1 VLAQTT
7 VILLSLIGYKL
18 VLIAIGVWASRRV
31 HNQTDFL
38 LGGRNL
44 GPWVAGLSYAAST
57 SSAWALLGFSGFL
70 FATGLSAL
78 WMLPGIWGG
87 YVAVWLWFGPQLRKQ
102 ASDNDWITPTDFLT
116 ANVDEDSRKKI
127 AALVSLLILVC
138 FIFYIAA
145 QFDAA
150 AAAFVKNFS
159 MGKESSLILGAAIIL
174 VYCLLGGF
182 WAASVTDTLQ
192 AVVMLTAALLV
203 PAVAVWHAGGPLQIV
218 AALSASDDGFASW
231 TRGIPLHLLLGFILG
246 SFGVGL
252 GALGQPHLLARLMA
266 VRGEP
271 ERKRG
276 FAIAMTW
283 AVMIYLG
290 MSALALAARSMTMQL
305 DNAEHLFYAAAEQF
319 LPPVFAGIIIAAV
332 LSAVMSTV
340 DSL

>member
-1 VLAQTT
+1 MAARRCGLRWRPSLQRSATLAQTT

-127 AALVSLLILVC
+127 AV
-138 FIFYIAA
+138 
-145 QFDAA
+145 
-150 AAAFVKNFS
+150 FVK
-159 MGKESSLILGAAIIL
+159 
-174 VYCLLGGF
+174 
-182 WAASVTDTLQ
+182 
-192 AVVMLTAALLV
+192 
-203 PAVAVWHAGGPLQIV
+203 
-218 AALSASDDGFASW
+218 
-231 TRGIPLHLLLGFILG
+231 
-246 SFGVGL
+246 
-252 GALGQPHLLARLMA
+252 
-266 VRGEP
+266 
-271 ERKRG
+271 
-276 FAIAMTW
+276 
-283 AVMIYLG
+283 
-290 MSALALAARSMTMQL
+290 
-305 DNAEHLFYAAAEQF
+305 
-319 LPPVFAGIIIAAV
+319 
-332 LSAVMSTV
+332 LSAVTFC
-340 DSL
+340 DPCC